1 MHEHQHMEMRNKNIY
16 VMGGEKPGQLGAC
29 GIAPAMG
36 SMAQVCE
43 PELLASAHKVTPKST
58 GNSSLTQVYNCWSG
72 LPLSVLAGILEGLSW
87 RDGCRAAAA
96 SRVFLEA
103 GRSQRVLTFDGVDTE
118 SKARAC
124 SLNAP

>member
-1 MHEHQHMEMRNKNIY
+1 
-16 VMGGEKPGQLGAC
+16 
-29 GIAPAMG
+29 MG

-43 PELLASAHKVTPKST
+43 PELLDFPRKVTSESMD
-58 GNSSLTQVYNCWSG
+58 NSLQTQVYNCWSG

-124 SLNAP
+124 SLNAL